1 MKNLETKKKFV
12 ELRALGHS
20 FDNISSEINVSK
32 PTLIEWS
39 KKFGKDI
46 SELETTMMQDLH
58 LQYKISKEARKQILG
73 CQILAIIDELRSRD
87 LKGVRTEKL
96 MDMLVKTT
104 SILDRI
110 EEQGK
115 REETGIDRIYRELV
129 EEVV

>member
-1 MKNLETKKKFV
+1 MKDLETKKKFV

-73 CQILAIIDELRSRD
+73 CQILAIINELRSRD

-96 MDMLVKTT
+96 MDMLVKGV

-110 EEQGK
+110 EEQGMK
-115 REETGIDRIYRELV
+115 GETGVDRIYREIV
-129 EEVV
+129 EEFG

>member
-1 MKNLETKKKFV
+1 MKDLETKKKFV

-20 FDNISSEINVSK
+20 FDKISSELSVSK

-39 KKFGKDI
+39 KLFGKEI
-46 SELETTMMQDLH
+46 SELETTIMQDLH
-58 LQYKISKEARKQILG
+58 LHYKISKEARKQILG
-73 CQILAIIDELRSRD
+73 CQIQAIISELRSRD

-110 EEQGK
+110 EEQEK
-115 REETGIDRIYRELV
+115 RGETGIDRIYRELV
-129 EEVV
+129 EEVG